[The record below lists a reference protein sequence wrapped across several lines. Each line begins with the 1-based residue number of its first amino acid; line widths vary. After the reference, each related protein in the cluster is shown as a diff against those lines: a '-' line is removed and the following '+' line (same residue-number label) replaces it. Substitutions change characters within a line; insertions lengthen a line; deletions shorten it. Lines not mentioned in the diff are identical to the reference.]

1 MRAIEIIEAPLSVG
15 IGLSGVEHMARA
27 LRDAGLAPAIGAV
40 AGNAMAAPYNA
51 RTVDPET
58 ALPEPESLGVLIELE
73 SALLASHYTQ
83 AHVAAADSTF
93 IGYSPRG
100 LQLRV
105 SYFEGARLFAPMMP
119 ANRIARSSL
128 P

>member
-1 MRAIEIIEAPLSVG
+1 MIWHFPI
-15 IGLSGVEHMARA
+15 A
-27 LRDAGLAPAIGAV
+27 LRR
-40 AGNAMAAPYNA
+40 AAA
-51 RTVDPET
+51 
-58 ALPEPESLGVLIELE
+58 ALPLILFLQ
-73 SALLASHYTQ
+73 SRR
-83 AHVAAADSTF
+83 
-93 IGYSPRG
+93 PRG